1 MGPSSLKAYI
11 LKCYVLRVQTRVGV
25 LPRVLDTLLPQAL
38 GCPTE
43 WQFCRGSKQLLNA
56 SKHGHKQCTVHSS
69 LQIFYEKAN
78 AFKMFPFPQGYTSR
92 ILVRNSLQF
101 VMPEITFNVYGFVLM
116 FNNLRHIANVSKL
129 QFLPSQNRSCFDC
142 NHSARSTAVL

>member
-1 MGPSSLKAYI
+1 MF
-11 LKCYVLRVQTRVGV
+11 LRVRSRVGA
-25 LPRVLDTLLPQAL
+25 LPRELDTFLPQAL
-38 GCPTE
+38 DCPTD
-43 WQFCRGSKQLLNA
+43 WQFCRSSKQLLNA

-78 AFKMFPFPQGYTSR
+78 AMKMFPFPQGYTSH

-101 VMPEITFNVYGFVLM
+101 VMLEITFNVYGFMLM
-116 FNNLRHIANVSKL
+116 LNSLRHIPNVSKL
-129 QFLPSQNRSCFDC
+129 QFLPSQNRGCFDC